1 MIKVID
7 ASKKYKLKNGELIAL
22 EKVSLEVKENEIFAV
37 IGMSGAGKST
47 LLRSLAGL
55 EILDEGTIII
65 NGMDIS
71 KLQGSKLR
79 DFKKNI
85 GVVFQGFTLLNQQ
98 SVFENIA
105 FPLRIAKV
113 KNEIIKKRVKEL
125 LELVDLKD
133 KENSY
138 PSQLSGGQR
147 QRVAIA
153 RAIATNPKVLLLD
166 ELTSALDPFTTKAI
180 LKLLKKINQE
190 QNVTIFLI
198 THHMGVVKKVA
209 DKVALIHQGRIIEQ
223 GTKEEVLLNPK
234 NEITKEI
241 VKGEEDE

>member
-22 EKVSLEVKENEIFAV
+22 DKVSLEVKENEIFAV

-55 EILDEGTIII
+55 EIIDEGTIII

-113 KNEIIKKRVKEL
+113 KIEIIKKRVKEL

-198 THHMGVVKKVA
+198 THHMGVVKKLA

-223 GTKEEVLLNPK
+223 GTKEEVLLHPK

>member
-223 GTKEEVLLNPK
+223 ETKEEVLLNPK

>member
-22 EKVSLEVKENEIFAV
+22 NKVSLEVKENEIFAV

-55 EILDEGTIII
+55 EIIDEGTIII

-113 KNEIIKKRVKEL
+113 KIEIIKKRVKEL

-223 GTKEEVLLNPK
+223 GTKEEVLLHPK

>member
-22 EKVSLEVKENEIFAV
+22 DKVSLEVKENEIFAV

-55 EILDEGTIII
+55 EILDEGAIII

-180 LKLLKKINQE
+180 LKLLKRINQE

-223 GTKEEVLLNPK
+223 GTK
-234 NEITKEI
+234 
-241 VKGEEDE
+241 